1 MLNHSG
7 NISMEDA
14 MRLAESPTGQQL
26 LALLQQSH
34 ADRLEEAMSK
44 ASSGDM
50 TGAKNALSDLLSSPQ
65 IREMLRRMEEL

>member
-14 MRLAESPTGQQL
+14 KRLAESPTGREL
-26 LALLQQSH
+26 LGLLQQTHSEQ
-34 ADRLEEAMSK
+34 LQEAMSK

-50 TGAKNALSDLLSSPQ
+50 VGAKNALSDLLSSPQ
-65 IREMLRRMEEL
+65 IREMLRRMEDL